1 MRMSKTFI
9 VAGLCLMLLVQLAGV
24 AVAQDEESFVR
35 RAVISKKDALVLS
48 LVYPGLGQMTAGQ
61 KYKGMSMFVAETISL
76 VFFINA
82 HENYNTKKKVYERD
96 LDIFT
101 AIATQGSGEYDD
113 ALSGYKDLNDTNDE
127 LDNLHTIRNTALI
140 VAGAVYAYNIFDAIF
155 FSASDDG
162 NMRAERNNRMKV
174 SSAMIDRTPGI
185 LLSKSF

>member
-1 MRMSKTFI
+1 MSKTFI
-9 VAGLCLMLLVQLAGV
+9 VAGLCLMLLIQLAGV

-48 LVYPGLGQMTAGQ
+48 MVYPGLGQMTAGQ

-96 LDIFT
+96 LNNLA
-101 AIATQGSGEYDD
+101 AIATKGSGEYDD
-113 ALSGYKDLNDTNDE
+113 ALTLYKDLKNTNDE
-127 LDNLHTIRNTALI
+127 LDNLHTIRNTAII
-140 VAGAVYAYNIFDAIF
+140 VAGAVYAYNIFDAVF
-155 FSASDDG
+155 FSASDEG

-185 LLSKSF
+185 LFSKSF

>member
-1 MRMSKTFI
+1 MSKTFI
-9 VAGLCLMLLVQLAGV
+9 VAGLCLMLLIQMAGI
-24 AVAQDEESFVR
+24 AIAQDEESFVR

-48 LVYPGLGQMTAGQ
+48 MVYPGLGQMTAGQ

-82 HENYNTKKKVYERD
+82 HENYNTKEKVYERD
-96 LDIFT
+96 LDNY
-101 AIATQGSGEYDD
+101 ASLASRGSGEYDD
-113 ALSGYKDLNDTNDE
+113 AVNAYNDLKETNNELDDLN
-127 LDNLHTIRNTALI
+127 TIRNTALI

-162 NMRAERNNRMKV
+162 NMRAERNNRIKV
-174 SSAMIDRTPGI
+174 SSSMIDRTPSI